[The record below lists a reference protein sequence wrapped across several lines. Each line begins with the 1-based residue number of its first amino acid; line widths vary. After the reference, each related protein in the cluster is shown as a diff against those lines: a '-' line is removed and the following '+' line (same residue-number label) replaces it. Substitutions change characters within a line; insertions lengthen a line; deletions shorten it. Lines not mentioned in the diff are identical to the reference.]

1 MISDINIHVNQDLC
15 YACGICVDRCIMDNL
30 RLCVPPCQQACPLRM
45 NCMGYVRL
53 IAMGKQREAAE
64 EMRQYSPFG
73 GILGRI
79 CSHPCETEC
88 ERVKVDGAVNIRV
101 LKRYLADAY
110 PEIAYRLPEI
120 VKETGKQAAVTGSG
134 PAGLMAAFEL
144 RSYGHGVTV
153 YEADSDPGGMLRKC
167 IPSYRIPV
175 SEVERAVR
183 MLAEMGILFK
193 TNTALGRDISLDQL
207 ETEYDVVILAIGTG
221 APADLNI
228 PGHDLPGVMQG
239 LDLLKSAKAG
249 DPPDLGK
256 SVVVI
261 GGGNTAMDAALTCR
275 KLKIP
280 DVRIV
285 CLEGEGEMPA
295 YDPEIQQAREAGV
308 VVENC
313 WGPTQLIKGS
323 DGSVEIEFSKCL
335 SVFDDR
341 GSLNPTLEPVCG
353 LNLSVDSV
361 ILAVGLQIESK
372 GIAENLFDPRSRLLA
387 ADPVTK
393 QSTAKQNVFVCGDCQ
408 SGPASVVEA
417 MASGRETAVSADRY
431 LSGLGLRWGRDFW
444 SDGNI
449 KEYESD
455 LSRAKGGPREDPNR
469 LDIQAGGLA
478 QEAEMGLTAEKA
490 KTEAERCLSCGRSIE
505 INKTCWFCLPCEI
518 DCPVQALEVRMPY
531 QVR

>member
-1 MISDINIHVNQDLC
+1 
-15 YACGICVDRCIMDNL
+15 
-30 RLCVPPCQQACPLRM
+30 
-45 NCMGYVRL
+45 
-53 IAMGKQREAAE
+53 
-64 EMRQYSPFG
+64 
-73 GILGRI
+73 
-79 CSHPCETEC
+79 
-88 ERVKVDGAVNIRV
+88 
-101 LKRYLADAY
+101 
-110 PEIAYRLPEI
+110 
-120 VKETGKQAAVTGSG
+120 
-134 PAGLMAAFEL
+134 
-144 RSYGHGVTV
+144 
-153 YEADSDPGGMLRKC
+153 
-167 IPSYRIPV
+167 
-175 SEVERAVR
+175 
-183 MLAEMGILFK
+183 
-193 TNTALGRDISLDQL
+193 
-207 ETEYDVVILAIGTG
+207 
-221 APADLNI
+221 
-228 PGHDLPGVMQG
+228 
-239 LDLLKSAKAG
+239 
-249 DPPDLGK
+249 
-256 SVVVI
+256 
-261 GGGNTAMDAALTCR
+261 
-275 KLKIP
+275 
-280 DVRIV
+280 
-285 CLEGEGEMPA
+285 
-295 YDPEIQQAREAGV
+295 
-308 VVENC
+308 
-313 WGPTQLIKGS
+313 
-323 DGSVEIEFSKCL
+323 
-335 SVFDDR
+335 
-341 GSLNPTLEPVCG
+341 VCG